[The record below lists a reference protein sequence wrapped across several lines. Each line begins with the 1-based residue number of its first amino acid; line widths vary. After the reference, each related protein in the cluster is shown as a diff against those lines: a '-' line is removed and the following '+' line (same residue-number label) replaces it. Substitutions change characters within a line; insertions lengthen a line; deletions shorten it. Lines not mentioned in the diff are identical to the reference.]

1 MRFILSVLAVV
12 LAGCATPKTAPDSF
26 YGDVYTLGGFP
37 VGEGDKYRST
47 AGVFARDDIAVA
59 RKAAYARLLLGAQEE
74 GYHYF
79 VVGDE

>member
-1 MRFILSVLAVV
+1 MRFILLVLAVV

-59 RKAAYARLLLGAQEE
+59 RKAAYARLLLGSQEE
-74 GYHYF
+74 GCHYF